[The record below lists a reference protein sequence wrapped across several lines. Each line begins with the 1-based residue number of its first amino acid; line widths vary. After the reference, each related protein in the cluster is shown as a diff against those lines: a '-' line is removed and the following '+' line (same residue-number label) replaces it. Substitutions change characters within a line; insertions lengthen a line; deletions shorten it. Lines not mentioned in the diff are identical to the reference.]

1 MTYFRAVSVAWL
13 VAVFFSAWPVTP
25 VIAGELDYAAAINVA
40 GRQRM
45 LTQRITKSYLQ
56 IELGTNTEL
65 SREQLQ
71 ASVALFERQLLKLQ
85 RFTSTQEVSMAL
97 SRIETL
103 WQPFREKALATP
115 SLVDAAELNRAG
127 EVLLQ
132 ACEDVVQLLEDAS
145 GSEFG
150 RLVNISGRQRMLSQR
165 LAKYYMLYAANVE
178 TRAAREQML
187 RAANEFKGGL
197 DTLISAVENTPAIS
211 NKLEAVARQWM
222 WLDSAIGMQDGTVY
236 PLIVADA
243 SEKILL
249 LMESITDMYARN
261 ARLH

>member
-1 MTYFRAVSVAWL
+1 MTYFRAVAVAWL
-13 VAVFFSAWPVTP
+13 VGVLFSAWPVAP
-25 VIAGELDYAAAINVA
+25 VLAGDVDSAAAINVA

-56 IELGTNTEL
+56 IELGTNAEL

-85 RFTSTQEVSMAL
+85 RFTSTEDVSVAL
-97 SRIETL
+97 GRVETL
-103 WQPFREKALATP
+103 WKPFKEKALATP
-115 SLVDAAELNRAG
+115 TLVDAAELNQAG

-132 ACEDVVQLLEDAS
+132 ACEEVVQLLEDAS

-197 DTLISAVENTPAIS
+197 DTLNAAVENTPAIS
-211 NKLEAVARQWM
+211 AKLEAVARQWM
-222 WLDSAIGMQDGTVY
+222 WLDSALGMQDGTVY

-249 LMESITDMYARN
+249 LMESLTDLYARN

>member
-1 MTYFRAVSVAWL
+1 MTYFRAVAVGWF
-13 VAVFFSAWPVTP
+13 VAVCFSASPVAP
-25 VIAGELDYAAAINVA
+25 VLAGDVDYATAINVA

-85 RFTSTQEVSMAL
+85 RFATAQDVKVAL
-97 SRIETL
+97 SRVETL
-103 WQPFREKALATP
+103 WRPFREKALATP
-115 SLVDAAELNRAG
+115 SIVDAADLNRAG

-132 ACEDVVQLLEDAS
+132 VCEDVVQLLEDAS

-178 TRAAREQML
+178 TRSAREQML

-211 NKLEAVARQWM
+211 NKLEAVERQWM
-222 WLDSAIGMQDGTVY
+222 WLDSALGMQDGTVY

-243 SEKILL
+243 SGKILL
-249 LMESITDMYARN
+249 LMESITAMYARN
-261 ARLH
+261 APLH